1 MGAININIEVIDK
14 KKNKIYYVS
23 EDFKIEYKGK
33 QISLKELQTEEKKI
47 ISIIFQEDGTIDI
60 CYRE

>member
-1 MGAININIEVIDK
+1 M
-14 KKNKIYYVS
+14 S
-23 EDFKIEYKGK
+23 ENFKIEYKGK
-33 QISLKELQTEEKKI
+33 QISLKELQTKEKKI